1 VVELLHG
8 ACSIDAEPVGDD
20 RPGGVV
26 EIGGAGAVV
35 VAGGRAGGVGGV
47 ETAGGVDDTGACP
60 FEGAFDP
67 SVLAGN
73 HNQTRPMKKTRI
85 PGTGGRSRTSPAT
98 HRVQPTQMTGN
109 RLAEDVILRQWRGG
123 GGHDDL
129 SRD

>member
-1 VVELLHG
+1 MT
-8 ACSIDAEPVGDD
+8 I
-20 RPGGVV
+20 
-26 EIGGAGAVV
+26 
-35 VAGGRAGGVGGV
+35 GRAAWWRSVALVRSWLPGAERV
-47 ETAGGVDDTGACP
+47 EWV
-60 FEGAFDP
+60 EWRR
-67 SVLAGN
+67 LAASTTRERVRSRARSTRPYSLATT
-73 HNQTRPMKKTRI
+73 TRPMKKTRI